1 MLQKA
6 HYLVFLIFPI
16 KVLELQQSEN
26 WIALIVVFQL
36 QPKKGNTAVCCR
48 PVESPLHCT
57 ALEIIASKQ
66 TTKPWILLPTSRSR
80 RLGLPQQEETV
91 TFQSQSTLDKPF
103 PYVASFAR
111 CLAPT
116 STIQPFFKPE
126 CLAVLLANDPPLH
139 PNLACGIPKRS
150 ARVAPKVARYQ
161 VSMKQPARKCLPKL
175 PMKMTLRFAPWK
187 VRTPKTGERKWMWE
201 CDFDS
206 L

>member
-6 HYLVFLIFPI
+6 HYLVFQIF
-16 KVLELQQSEN
+16 ELQQSGN
-26 WIALIVVFQL
+26 WIALIVVFSSSR
-36 QPKKGNTAVCCR
+36 KKETLLLPTCR
-48 PVESPLHCT
+48 ITS
-57 ALEIIASKQ
+57 ALSIASKQ

-103 PYVASFAR
+103 PLR
-111 CLAPT
+111 CIFRTLSRSYIHPP
-116 STIQPFFKPE
+116 IRPFFKPE

-187 VRTPKTGERKWMWE
+187 VRTPKTCERKWMWE